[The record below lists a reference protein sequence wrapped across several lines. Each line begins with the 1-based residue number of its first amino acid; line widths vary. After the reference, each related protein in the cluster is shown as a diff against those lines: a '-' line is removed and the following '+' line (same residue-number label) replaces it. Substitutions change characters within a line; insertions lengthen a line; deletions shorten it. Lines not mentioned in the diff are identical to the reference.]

1 MLKVTKVTQEVT
13 IRICTNLVERYI
25 MQLMKQK
32 GDKPYEKGTYYIIG
46 FSGRDTA
53 LCRMYSAGRP
63 RNCFDKL
70 HE

>member
-1 MLKVTKVTQEVT
+1 
-13 IRICTNLVERYI
+13 
-25 MQLMKQK
+25 MKQK